1 MSLWTIHRRT
11 ARRLW
16 PAYQRFVVAVLI
28 ALVFHGL
35 YAGWH
40 WHTELRTGRGL
51 RFISPTGSIWRN
63 ESARIIVAN
72 WAQESLRMWSSSVPA
87 LSAAWQ
93 SNLIH
98 TIPTV
103 LPSSVVGIIA
113 FAMLSRRIGRPDLRD
128 PHSRCRRCR
137 YIFIGLQ
144 SPRCPEC
151 GEMI

>member
-1 MSLWTIHRRT
+1 MSRRFKLPRAT
-11 ARRLW
+11 RRLW
-16 PAYQRFVVAVLI
+16 PANQRFVVAVLI

-40 WHTELRTGRGL
+40 WQTELRTGRGL
-51 RFISPTGSIWRN
+51 YSISSTGSIWRN
-63 ESARIIVAN
+63 ESARSIVTN

-87 LSAAWQ
+87 LNAAWQ

-113 FAMLSRRIGRPDLRD
+113 FAVLSRRFGRGDLRD

-137 YIFIGLQ
+137 YILMGLQ

-151 GEMI
+151 GESI